1 MKKCNFLAVLVTAL
15 FMFTGSGLFSQDAR
29 LIKRASESVTK
40 TVKSLKKEP
49 AAKIV
54 NQSTVSNSNASAL
67 LNRLKIKVGELILLE
82 LKKGSTVN
90 VALANA
96 ISSIPTGNSTE
107 KTKMKSEVEV
117 FYKNLLKI

>member
-1 MKKCNFLAVLVTAL
+1 
-15 FMFTGSGLFSQDAR
+15 MFTGSGLFSQDAR

-40 TVKSLKKEP
+40 TVNSLKKEP